1 MGDEPGIAPATR
13 GAQTP
18 TLSTMCACGHRRKDH
33 HGLRIEAKGSCL
45 ECECQEFRPPR
56 GAHEQDDQVEKIRA
70 ALDQIEGVQAIVARL
85 RAQLDAGDSDRVKR
99 FRVLRQ
105 HLPARTRS

>member
-1 MGDEPGIAPATR
+1 MGDEPGIGPAQP
-13 GAQTP
+13 GVQTP
-18 TLSTMCACGHRRKDH
+18 TLSTVCACGHKRKDH

-45 ECECQEFRPPR
+45 ECGCQEFGPPR
-56 GAHEQDDQVEKIRA
+56 AAQERYDRVEKIRA
-70 ALDQIEGVQAIVARL
+70 ALDQIAGVQAIVARL

-105 HLPARTRS
+105 HLLARTRS